1 MLMIAAYGAA
11 LAVLLA
17 APGLLAAGLFELS
30 SDGLGWWAA
39 VPAAVVLLSGIAL
52 EAAIV
57 LRWLGRVFE
66 ATDPPGAG
74 IAA

>member
-1 MLMIAAYGAA
+1 
-11 LAVLLA
+11 
-17 APGLLAAGLFELS
+17 
-30 SDGLGWWAA
+30 
-39 VPAAVVLLSGIAL
+39 VLLSGIAL

-74 IAA
+74 IAV